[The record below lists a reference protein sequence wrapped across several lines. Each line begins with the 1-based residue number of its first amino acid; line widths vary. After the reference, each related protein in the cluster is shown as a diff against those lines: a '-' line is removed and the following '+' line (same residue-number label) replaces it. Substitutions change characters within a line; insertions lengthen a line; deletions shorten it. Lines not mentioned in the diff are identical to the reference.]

1 MLDAVAEGLLDA
13 EETADVVILIAVWVD
28 PDAQDET
35 AVRRANREATRDAV
49 ADALQPASADAVRAL
64 AEEREEATNA
74 FYSGE

>member
-1 MLDAVAEGLLDA
+1 M
-13 EETADVVILIAVWVD
+13 VILVAVWVD

-35 AVRRANREATRDAV
+35 AVRKANREATRDAV
-49 ADALQPASADAVRAL
+49 ADALQPPSAEAVRAL